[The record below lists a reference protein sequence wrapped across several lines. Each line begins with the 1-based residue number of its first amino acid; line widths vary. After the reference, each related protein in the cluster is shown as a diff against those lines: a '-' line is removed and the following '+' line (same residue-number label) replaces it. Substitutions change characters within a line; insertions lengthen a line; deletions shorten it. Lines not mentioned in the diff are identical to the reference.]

1 MAFGAGGTFAFD
13 DERDRVGDKASGE
26 VYVGYGGVLQAKG
39 LLAGLAI
46 EMEMTVGVAALAI
59 MVVAEFVMDHPA
71 SVLESMH
78 NIVLLEECE
87 DTEYTRLVQIE
98 HLVLQVLETHRTVE
112 AHQGAIDQDTVYRC
126 LDRLMLQ
133 MLYDGLGVHVSLRS

>member
-1 MAFGAGGTFAFD
+1 
-13 DERDRVGDKASGE
+13 
-26 VYVGYGGVLQAKG
+26 
-39 LLAGLAI
+39 
-46 EMEMTVGVAALAI
+46 
-59 MVVAEFVMDHPA
+59 MDNATP
-71 SVLESMH
+71 VLESMH
-78 NIVLLEECE
+78 NIVLLEERE

-133 MLYDGLGVHVSLRS
+133 MLYDGLGVHIVEMLDVRTLRCWMLERYAVRLPSAVRLYC